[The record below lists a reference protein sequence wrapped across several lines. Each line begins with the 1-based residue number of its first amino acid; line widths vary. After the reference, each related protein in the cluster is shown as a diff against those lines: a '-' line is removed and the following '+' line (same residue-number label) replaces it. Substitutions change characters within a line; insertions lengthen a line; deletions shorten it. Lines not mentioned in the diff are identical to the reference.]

1 MSSNLKDRISLVL
14 LFYNEEENV
23 TWVVEDLRR
32 VLDQAG
38 FEFNLILV
46 DNGSQDRTPD
56 LIQNLVDNDSRLKK
70 VMVKENL
77 GFGWGVISGLAAAR
91 SPWVGY
97 MGGDGQVDPEDV
109 VKLLNLRQSGYD
121 LIKVRRTLR
130 QDGFVRAW
138 ISNVYVMMTCILFGI
153 PFYDVNATPRI
164 FRRIWLEKFQL
175 SSRDWFLDAELLVKS
190 ELLGLKLKE
199 VSIIFQ
205 KREGGSSNV
214 NLGTIFEFLKNI
226 AQFRFGKEL
235 REWKRKNLSK
245 S

>member
-1 MSSNLKDRISLVL
+1 MMVQADDSISLVL

-23 TWVVEDLRR
+23 VRVVDDLRTTLSKSG
-32 VLDQAG
+32 VD
-38 FEFNLILV
+38 FNLILV
-46 DNGSQDRTPD
+46 DNGSHDRTPD
-56 LIQNLVDNDSRLKK
+56 LIQRLIDNDSRLKK
-70 VMVKENL
+70 VTVRENL

-91 SPWVGY
+91 SSWVGY

-175 SSRDWFLDAELLVKS
+175 SSQDWFLDAELLVKS
-190 ELLGLKLKE
+190 QLLGLTVQE
-199 VSIIFQ
+199 VPIIFQ

-214 NLGTIFEFLKNI
+214 NLGTIFEFLTNI
-226 AQFRFGKEL
+226 AKFRFGKEL
-235 REWKRKNLSK
+235 KSWKRRVLSN
-245 S
+245 

>member
-1 MSSNLKDRISLVL
+1 MMLQADDSISMVL

-23 TWVVEDLRR
+23 VRVVDDLRAT
-32 VLDQAG
+32 LSESG
-38 FEFNLILV
+38 FDFDLILV
-46 DNGSQDRTPD
+46 DNGSHDRTPG
-56 LIQNLVDNDSRLKK
+56 LIQSLVDKDSRLKK
-70 VMVKENL
+70 VTVKENL
-77 GFGWGVISGLAAAR
+77 GFGWGVINGLAAAR

-109 VKLLNLRQSGYD
+109 INILNLRQSGYD
-121 LIKVRRTLR
+121 LIKVRRILR

-138 ISNVYVMMTCILFGI
+138 ISNVYVMMVCLSFGI

-164 FRRIWLEKFQL
+164 FKKEWLTKFQL
-175 SSRDWFLDAELLVKS
+175 SSRDWFLDAELLIKS
-190 ELLGLKLKE
+190 DLLGLTVKE
-199 VSIIFQ
+199 VPIIFQ

-226 AQFRFGKEL
+226 AKFHFGKEL

>member
-1 MSSNLKDRISLVL
+1 MPTNLKDSISLVL

-23 TWVVEDLRR
+23 TWVVEDLRKA
-32 VLDQAG
+32 LDQAG
-38 FEFNLILV
+38 FDFNLLLI
-46 DNGSQDRTPD
+46 DNGSTDRTSD
-56 LIQNLVDNDSRLKK
+56 LIDLLVEKDSRLRK
-70 VMVKENL
+70 VTVEKNL

-91 SPWVGY
+91 STWVGY

-138 ISNVYVMMTCILFGI
+138 ISNVYVMMTCIVFGI

-164 FRRIWLEKFQL
+164 FRRSWLEKFQL

-190 ELLGLKLKE
+190 ELLGLNIKE

-226 AQFRFGKEL
+226 VRFRFGKEL
-235 REWKRKNLSK
+235 REWKRKNLLK
-245 S
+245 

>member
-56 LIQNLVDNDSRLKK
+56 LIQNLVDNDFRLKK

-130 QDGFVRAW
+130 QDGFIRAW

-226 AQFRFGKEL
+226 AKFRFGKEL

>member
-1 MSSNLKDRISLVL
+1 MPIKSKDSISLVL

-23 TWVVEDLRR
+23 VRVVEDLREA
-32 VLDQAG
+32 LDQGG
-38 FEFNLILV
+38 FDFNLILV
-46 DNGSQDRTPD
+46 DNGSQDRTPA
-56 LIQNLVDNDSRLKK
+56 LIQELIEKDSRLKK
-70 VMVKENL
+70 VTVKNNL
-77 GFGWGVISGLAAAR
+77 GFGWGVINGLSAAQ
-91 SPWVGY
+91 SSWVGY

-109 VKLLNLRQSGYD
+109 IKLLNLRQSGYD

-130 QDGFVRAW
+130 QDGFIRAW
-138 ISNVYVMMTCILFGI
+138 ISNVYVMMTCLLFGI

-164 FRRIWLEKFQL
+164 FRKEWLAKFQL

-190 ELLGLKLKE
+190 QLLGLTVQE
-199 VSIIFQ
+199 VPIVFQ

-214 NLGTIFEFLKNI
+214 NLGTIFEFLSNI
-226 AQFRFGKEL
+226 IKFRFGKEL

>member
-130 QDGFVRAW
+130 QDGFIRAW

-226 AQFRFGKEL
+226 AKFRFGKEL
-235 REWKRKNLSK
+235 REWKGKNLSK

>member
-1 MSSNLKDRISLVL
+1 MSSNLKDCISLVL

-38 FEFNLILV
+38 VDFNLILV
-46 DNGSQDRTPD
+46 DNGSHDRTPD
-56 LIQNLVDNDSRLKK
+56 LIQRLVDDDSRLKK
-70 VMVKENL
+70 ITVRENL

-164 FRRIWLEKFQL
+164 FRRIWLKKFQL
-175 SSRDWFLDAELLVKS
+175 SSRDWFLDAELLIKS
-190 ELLGLKLKE
+190 ELLGLNLKE

-226 AQFRFGKEL
+226 GKFRFGKEL
-235 REWKRKNLSK
+235 SQWKRKTLSK